1 MPTKTVRVDM
11 VKMLWLSVVVEE
23 GGKSGK
29 RLKGEWVAE
38 GNLWDT
44 EAWCMPDSEGT
55 MPSQST

>member
-1 MPTKTVRVDM
+1 M
-11 VKMLWLSVVVEE
+11 VEE

-29 RLKGEWVAE
+29 GLKGESVPE

-55 MPSQST
+55 MPSQSTYVTMSDQDVQPPL